1 MKIVITGSANE
12 IAAFAMQLQRQRE
25 RELCPEI
32 ARREFKE
39 EIERLTSRPPQ
50 EKEHQFV

>member
-12 IAAFAMQLQRQRE
+12 IAAFAVALQWQRE
-25 RELCPEI
+25 RELCQEI
-32 ARREFKE
+32 AHREFKDA
-39 EIERLTSRPPQ
+39 IENFTHHPPQ